1 VKVFHWERINE
12 LHILVINFT
21 ADASP
26 EQFDALVQEDAPI
39 FAKIDGLI
47 HKHFIFNYEEK
58 TYGGVYMFES
68 KDALKAYMDG
78 EIYKSVIENPD
89 WSNHLVRH
97 YEVHAEAS
105 NIQDQIKKQ

>member
-1 VKVFHWERINE
+1 M
-12 LHILVINFT
+12 HILVINFT

-26 EQFDALVQEDAPI
+26 KQFDALVQEDAPI

-47 HKHFIFNYEEK
+47 HKYFIFNHEQK
-58 TYGGVYMFES
+58 TYGGVYIFES
-68 KDALKAYMDG
+68 KDALRAYMDS

-97 YEVHAEAS
+97 YEVHSEAS
-105 NIQDQIKKQ
+105 NIQNQLKQH

>member
-1 VKVFHWERINE
+1 MTVFHLERISE
-12 LHILVINFT
+12 LQILVINFT

-26 EQFDALVQEDAPI
+26 EQFDTLVQEDAPI

-47 HKHFIFNYEEK
+47 HKHFIFNHEEK
-58 TYGGVYMFES
+58 TYGGVYMFET
-68 KDALKAYMDG
+68 KAALQSYMDG

-105 NIQDQIKKQ
+105 RIQDQIKQS

>member
-1 VKVFHWERINE
+1 MKVFHWDRINE
-12 LHILVINFT
+12 LHILVINFS

-39 FAKIDGLI
+39 FAKNDGLI
-47 HKHFIFNYEEK
+47 HKHFIFNHEEK

-78 EIYKSVIENPD
+78 EIYKLVIENPD

-105 NIQDQIKKQ
+105 KIQDQIKQQ